1 MSKVPYLSKARI
13 QELGNERLRQIVDYA
28 YRAVPYYQRIFHE
41 LKLRPTDIRST
52 EDLEKLPKI
61 SKVDVRRNPKDFI
74 SKEVDLS
81 QCATLRTSGTIG
93 IPTKF
98 LYDQETLA
106 LHTAIRW
113 RFNGLIFRASGRRL
127 YRRGRAAFIVTPD
140 SHLPLLLKSY
150 QSTYPLLT
158 RLFNVETLFLSVY
171 DPPDKNLGVL
181 REFKPNVLSSYGSY
195 LEILARHVRKEP
207 ESWPSPKVVVFS
219 GDPLTPTVRRFL
231 ENDLDCEVFGAYGAT
246 EAFLIGF
253 ECEAHRGYHL
263 NTDVYAVSAVGK
275 DGKPVAEGEKGEI
288 VVSNLM
294 NKAMVL
300 LNYLLDDVVEW
311 GGDCVCGRN
320 LPTIRDV
327 SGRIEDIVV
336 MPDGQLISPLNVT
349 AILYQLDGVKQY
361 QVVQN
366 GLNDFVI
373 KIVAD
378 VKTDREAL
386 SQKIKLGLKKALG
399 SEADISVSYVRE
411 IPRPGGKIIRV
422 ISKVPTP
429 SF

>member
-13 QELGNERLRQIVDYA
+13 EEIGNERLRQIVDYA
-28 YRAVPYYQRIFHE
+28 YRAVPYYHRIFHE

-61 SKVDVRRNPKDFI
+61 SKVDIQRNPKDFI
-74 SKEVDLS
+74 SKEIDPS
-81 QCATLRTSGTIG
+81 QCRTFRTSGAIG
-93 IPTKF
+93 IPTNF

-106 LHTAIRW
+106 LHTAIWW
-113 RFNGLIFRASGRRL
+113 RFNKLIIKTSGRRL

-140 SHLPLLLKSY
+140 SHLPLLLKYS

-158 RLFNVETLFLSVY
+158 RLFNVEAVSLSIL
-171 DPPDKNLGVL
+171 DPPDKNLSAL
-181 REFKPNVLSSYGSY
+181 REFKPNVIFSYGSY
-195 LEILARHVRKEP
+195 IEILARHVRKEP
-207 ESWPSPKVVVFS
+207 ESWPGPKVVVFS
-219 GDPLTPTVRRFL
+219 GDSLRPTVRRFL
-231 ENDLDCEVFGAYGAT
+231 ENDLDCEVFGLYGAT

-263 NTDVYAVSAVGK
+263 NTDACAVSAVGE
-275 DGKPVAEGEKGEI
+275 DGKPVVEGEKGKI

-294 NKAMVL
+294 NRAMVL
-300 LNYLLDDVVEW
+300 LNYLLDDIVER
-311 GGDCVCGRN
+311 GGDCICGRN

-327 SGRIEDIVV
+327 SGRIQDFVV
-336 MPDGQLISPLNVT
+336 TPDGQLISPLNVT
-349 AILYQLDGVKQY
+349 EILYQPDGIKQY
-361 QVVQN
+361 QVIQN
-366 GLNDFVI
+366 GLNDFLV
-373 KIVAD
+373 KIVPD
-378 VKTDREAL
+378 VKTDREDL
-386 SQKIKLGLKKALG
+386 SQKIKLGLKKVLG

-429 SF
+429 RF